1 MFRLTPMVKNLL
13 IANVG
18 IALLQEVA
26 KLDLTRFF
34 GLRVIFSD
42 YFAVHQFFSYMW
54 LHGGWYHLFGNMI
67 ILFFA
72 GPMLEMVWGSKRFLI
87 FYLACGIGGGI
98 LYGTADLIEKKNI
111 RDQTEAFVENPDP
124 LEFRKIAFNYGKPV
138 FNMGALYSFANEY
151 YDAPDNMG
159 LQREAVG
166 IVEKIESFYIDI
178 PMVGASGAIFGL
190 LMALL
195 MLFPNTNIY
204 LYFLFPVKVKYVV
217 TALLIYEVYAEINRA
232 EGDTVAHL
240 AHLGGAVIAYF
251 LIKYWQKDKTRLY

>member
-1 MFRLTPMVKNLL
+1 MVKNLL
-13 IANVG
+13 IANIG
-18 IALLQEVA
+18 IMLIQEVMN
-26 KLDLTRFF
+26 LDLTRFF

-54 LHGGWYHLFGNMI
+54 LHGSWYHIFGNMI

-87 FYLACGIGGGI
+87 FYLACGIGGGV
-98 LYGTADLIEKKNI
+98 LYGTADLIEKNNI
-111 RDQTEAFVENPDP
+111 RNKADAFLQNPDP
-124 LEFRKIAFNYGKPV
+124 LEFRKFAFEYHPQPRRVLN
-138 FNMGALYSFANEY
+138 FADEY
-151 YDAPDNMG
+151 YEQPNNSLYEQQAA
-159 LQREAVG
+159 Q
-166 IVEKIESFYIDI
+166 IVSDIRSFYIDI

-195 MLFPNTNIY
+195 MLFPNAEVY

-217 TALLIYEVYAEINRA
+217 TALLIYEIYAEISRA

-240 AHLGGAVIAYF
+240 AHLGGAAIAYF